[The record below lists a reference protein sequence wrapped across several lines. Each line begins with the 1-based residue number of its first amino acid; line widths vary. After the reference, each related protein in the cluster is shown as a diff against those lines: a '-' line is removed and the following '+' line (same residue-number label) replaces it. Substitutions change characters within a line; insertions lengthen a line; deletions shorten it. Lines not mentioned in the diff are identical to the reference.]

1 MGLICRQCGSPLH
14 DRSKFCP
21 KCGARASG
29 SGPLVSPVAVT
40 ELDDVITEAYV
51 SDTEPFAPRE
61 FDAPRAQVLEME
73 RADFGQRL
81 GAFLFD
87 LLLFLIVLMLAT
99 FLLSSY
105 SEKSIVSSN
114 AMLVAFYCVA
124 FLLFGFNFILLA
136 GRTGQTVG
144 KRLVG
149 IRIVKE
155 DHEPAGYVSV
165 ILRHC
170 VGYLVSIA
178 GLFLGFV
185 WVIWDP
191 RNQGWHDKIARTIVV
206 LAR

>member
-1 MGLICRQCGSPLH
+1 MGLTCRQCGNPLH

-29 SGPLVSPVAVT
+29 TGPLASPVAVT
-40 ELDDVITEAYV
+40 ERDEEVTETFETDTEAN
-51 SDTEPFAPRE
+51 SPRE
-61 FDAPRAQVLEME
+61 FEAPRGKAIEIE

-87 LLLFLIVLMLAT
+87 MLLFLIVLMSAT
-99 FLLSSY
+99 FMLSSY

-124 FLLFGFNFILLA
+124 ILLFGFNFILLA
-136 GRTGQTVG
+136 GKTGQTVG

-155 DHEPAGYVSV
+155 DHGHAGYLSV

-170 VGYLVSIA
+170 VGYLLSTA

-185 WVIWDP
+185 WVVWDP

>member
-1 MGLICRQCGSPLH
+1 M
-14 DRSKFCP
+14 
-21 KCGARASG
+21 SG
-29 SGPLVSPVAVT
+29 SGPLVSTVAVA
-40 ELDDVITEAYV
+40 EREEAETEAFDLE
-51 SDTEPFAPRE
+51 SAPSPPRE
-61 FDAPRAQVLEME
+61 FEAPRGQALDYE

-87 LLLFLIVLMLAT
+87 LLLFLIVLMSAT

-105 SEKSIVSSN
+105 SERSIVSSN

-149 IRIVKE
+149 IRIVKV
-155 DHEPAGYVSV
+155 DHAPAGYMSV
-165 ILRHC
+165 VLRHV
-170 VGYLVSIA
+170 VGYLLSTV
-178 GLFLGFV
+178 GFFLGFV
-185 WVIWDP
+185 WIVWDS

>member
-1 MGLICRQCGSPLH
+1 MGLTCRQCGNTLH

-21 KCGARASG
+21 KCGARVTG
-29 SGPLVSPVAVT
+29 SGPLVMPVAVADRET
-40 ELDDVITEAYV
+40 EFVEQMDV
-51 SDTEPFAPRE
+51 DTEPFAPRDFE
-61 FDAPRAQVLEME
+61 APRGQAIDYE

-87 LLLFLIVLMLAT
+87 LLLFLIILMSAT

-124 FLLFGFNFILLA
+124 ILLFGFNFILLA
-136 GRTGQTVG
+136 GRTGQTIG

-170 VGYLVSIA
+170 VGYVLSTA

-185 WVIWDP
+185 WVVWDP

>member
-1 MGLICRQCGSPLH
+1 M
-14 DRSKFCP
+14 
-21 KCGARASG
+21 A
-29 SGPLVSPVAVT
+29 SPVAVV
-40 ELDDVITEAYV
+40 ENEDAITEDFA
-51 SDTEPFAPRE
+51 SDTAPFVRRDFEAPRGQAMD
-61 FDAPRAQVLEME
+61 FE

-124 FLLFGFNFILLA
+124 ILLFGFNFILLA
-136 GRTGQTVG
+136 GRTGQTIG

-155 DHEPAGYVSV
+155 DHAPAGYVNV
-165 ILRHC
+165 LLRHC
-170 VGYLVSIA
+170 VGYLLSTA
-178 GLFLGFV
+178 GLFLGFI